1 MKTILLIANCFLF
14 AACKASCLSPA
25 PTTENRAAPAGR
37 AAATPEDDAIGR
49 AFAKRAG
56 GVQVGGE
63 GTVTRLL
70 SDDMSGSRHQR
81 FIVRLGSGRTVL
93 VAHNIDIAPR
103 IEGLKVGDPVRFNG
117 EYEWNE
123 EGGVIHW
130 THRDP
135 QNRHVAGWVEHKG
148 RTFQ

>member
-1 MKTILLIANCFLF
+1 MKTLLLVANCFLF
-14 AACKASCLSPA
+14 AAYTASCLSPA
-25 PTTENRAAPAGR
+25 PTTENRAASAGR
-37 AAATPEDDAIGR
+37 AAATPEDDAISR

-56 GVQVGGE
+56 GVQVGGA

-70 SDDMSGSRHQR
+70 SDDVSGSRHQR
-81 FIVRLGSGRTVL
+81 FIVRLASGRTVL

-103 IEGLKVGDPVRFNG
+103 IEGLKVGDAVSFNG

-135 QNRHVAGWVEHKG
+135 QGRHVAGWVEHKG